1 MPVRSVELE
10 ADVCARL
17 DPDGYLLFIAEDE
30 RPLQGLAGLVDWRL
44 AGGLSRL
51 ILAGGFVG
59 RERERTLASPDGR
72 TRVLV
77 FGLGP
82 SASITRDSLD
92 MAASAAAEA
101 LARARLSR
109 VAVGVP
115 ESPAQARDVLRRH
128 LRGVASDVVLVS
140 SAREADEEVEDVDLA
155 RNDRKKAG
163 GIGLD

>member
-10 ADVCARL
+10 TDVCTRL

-51 ILAGGFVG
+51 IDAGAFDG
-59 RERERTLASPDGR
+59 REQERTLASPDGR
-72 TRVLV
+72 TRVMV

-82 SASITRDSLD
+82 SASIARERLD
-92 MAASAAAEA
+92 VAASAAAEA
-101 LARARLSR
+101 ISRARLGR

-115 ESPAQARDVLRRH
+115 ELPEDAREILRRH
-128 LRGVASDVVLVS
+128 LRGVESDVVFVS
-140 SAREADEEVEDVDLA
+140 SMREAGGGDEAPA

>member
-10 ADVCARL
+10 TDVCTRL

-51 ILAGGFVG
+51 IEAGAFDG
-59 RERERTLASPDGR
+59 REKERTLASPDGR

-82 SASITRDSLD
+82 SASITRERLD
-92 MAASAAAEA
+92 VAACAAAEA
-101 LARARLSR
+101 ITRARLGR

-115 ESPAQARDVLRRH
+115 DEPAQARDVLRRH
-128 LRGVASDVVLVS
+128 LRGVASDVVFVAS
-140 SAREADEEVEDVDLA
+140 SREADDDVEDVESA
-155 RNDRKKAG
+155 RTDRKKAG